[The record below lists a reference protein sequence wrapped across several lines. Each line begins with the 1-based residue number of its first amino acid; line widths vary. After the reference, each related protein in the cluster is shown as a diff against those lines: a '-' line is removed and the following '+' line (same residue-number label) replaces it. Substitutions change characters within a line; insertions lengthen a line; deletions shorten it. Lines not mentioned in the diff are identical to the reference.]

1 MSRTN
6 PAELRCVSLV
16 TGDPD
21 GVLLHRRERGA
32 LRRAV
37 AISCSLLA
45 LAVAMTVA
53 AVPSHAAVRRGGG
66 GHFAAPHF
74 GGGHFHGGG
83 HFAAPH
89 FGGGHFHGGGHF
101 AAPHFGGGHFHG
113 GGHFAAP
120 HFGGGHFGGG
130 QFHGRPF
137 HGGQFHGG
145 QFHGGQF
152 HGGQFHGRPFHGRP
166 FRGGQFRGGQFRG
179 GQFRGGQF
187 RGGQFPAAR
196 MGGWHGDPRGDW
208 RGGWH
213 GDGWQGDGWRD
224 GWQDPDWDWD
234 WGWGWGGPGFGWNG
248 ALWVGGDWGGMYWP
262 PVNYDRHYPWYLG
275 SIPTGAVMLSFSG
288 VPYYYINRVYYT
300 WSPYYQGYV
309 VTDPPPVANN
319 GAGPQASTQT
329 YTAGGGS
336 GVLSLRVTP
345 QKGQSRQQTAND
357 QYACHKWAVAQS
369 GFNPM
374 RPAQDANASAH
385 VRAGYQR
392 AMIACLHARGYS
404 VQGGGAGN

>member
-1 MSRTN
+1 MSRIN

-16 TGDPD
+16 AVDRD
-21 GVLLHRRERGA
+21 MALHRRERGA

-37 AISCSLLA
+37 AIWCSLLA
-45 LAVAMTVA
+45 LLATMTVA
-53 AVPSHAAVRRGGG
+53 AVPSHAAVLRGGGGHFAAPHFGGGHFQGGGHFAAPHFGGGHFQGG

-83 HFAAPH
+83 HFPAPH

-101 AAPHFGGGHFHG
+101 G
-113 GGHFAAP
+113 
-120 HFGGGHFGGG
+120 
-130 QFHGRPF
+130 
-137 HGGQFHGG
+137 
-145 QFHGGQF
+145 
-152 HGGQFHGRPFHGRP
+152 GRP
-166 FRGGQFRGGQFRG
+166 FRGGQFRGGQV
-179 GQFRGGQF
+179 
-187 RGGQFPAAR
+187 PAAR
-196 MGGWHGDPRGDW
+196 MGGWHGDPRRDW
-208 RGGWH
+208 RGGWQ
-213 GDGWQGDGWRD
+213 GGGWQGGGWQGGGWRDD
-224 GWQDPDWDWD
+224 GWQDGWEAP
-234 WGWGWGGPGFGWNG
+234 GWGWGGPGFGWNG

-262 PVNYDRHYPWYLG
+262 PVNYNWNYPWYLG

-288 VPYYYINRVYYT
+288 VPYYYVNRVYYT

-309 VTDPPPVANN
+309 VTDPPPVSNS
-319 GAGPQASTQT
+319 GTGPQASTQT

-336 GVLSLRVTP
+336 GVLGLRVTP

-374 RPAQDANASAH
+374 RSAQDANASAH
-385 VRAGYQR
+385 MRAGYQR

>member
-16 TGDPD
+16 TGHPD
-21 GVLLHRRERGA
+21 GVLVHRRERGA

-113 GGHFAAP
+113 GRP
-120 HFGGGHFGGG
+120 
-130 QFHGRPF
+130 FHGRPF
-137 HGGQFHGG
+137 HGGQFR
-145 QFHGGQF
+145 
-152 HGGQFHGRPFHGRP
+152 GRPFHGRP
-166 FRGGQFRGGQFRG
+166 FHGGPFHGGQFHG

-187 RGGQFPAAR
+187 RGGQFPVTR
-196 MGGWHGDPRGDW
+196 MGGWRGDPRGRWHGGPQGDW
-208 RGGWH
+208 HGGWH

>member
-6 PAELRCVSLV
+6 PAELRCVPLV
-16 TGDPD
+16 AGDPD
-21 GVLLHRRERGA
+21 DVLLHRRERGA

-74 GGGHFHGGG
+74 GGGHFQGGG

-120 HFGGGHFGGG
+120 HFGGGHFHGGG
-130 QFHGRPF
+130 HFAGPHFGGGHFGGRPF

-145 QFHGGQF
+145 QFHG
-152 HGGQFHGRPFHGRP
+152 RP
-166 FRGGQFRGGQFRG
+166 FRGGQFRDGH
-179 GQFRGGQF
+179 
-187 RGGQFPAAR
+187 FPAAR
-196 MGGWHGDPRGDW
+196 MGGWHGDPRRNW
-208 RGGWH
+208 HGGWQ
-213 GDGWQGDGWRD
+213 GGGWQGGGWQGGGWQGGGWQGDGWRD
-224 GWQDPDWDWD
+224 GWEAP
-234 WGWGWGGPGFGWNG
+234 GWGWGGPGFGWNG

-262 PVNYDRHYPWYLG
+262 PVNYNWNYPWYLG

-288 VPYYYINRVYYT
+288 VPYYYVNRVYYT

-309 VTDPPPVANN
+309 VTDPPPVSSS
-319 GAGPQASTQT
+319 GTGPQASTQT

-336 GVLSLRVTP
+336 GVLGLRVTP
-345 QKGQSRQQTAND
+345 KKGQSRQQTAND

-374 RPAQDANASAH
+374 RSAQDSNASAH
-385 VRAGYQR
+385 MRAGYQR

>member
-101 AAPHFGGGHFHG
+101 AAPHFGGGHF
-113 GGHFAAP
+113 
-120 HFGGGHFGGG
+120 GGG

-166 FRGGQFRGGQFRG
+166 FRGGQFRG